1 MHEEWDLIPLFN
13 LVGGNMDIANL
24 VKEKIENV
32 ITSNGYILDSVS
44 YVKEGSA
51 YFLRVVIDK
60 EGFIDLDDCVCVSEL
75 INPIIDTIDIKED
88 NYMLDVCSKEK
99 GCE

>member
-1 MHEEWDLIPLFN
+1 
-13 LVGGNMDIANL
+13 MDIANL
-24 VKEKIENV
+24 VKEKIENI
-32 ITSNGYILDSVS
+32 ITTNGYILDSVS
-44 YVKEGSA
+44 YVKEGSV

-60 EGFIDLDDCVCVSEL
+60 EGFIDLDDCVRVSEL
-75 INPIIDTIDIKED
+75 INPIVDTIDIPED

>member
-1 MHEEWDLIPLFN
+1 
-13 LVGGNMDIANL
+13 MDIASL
-24 VKEKIENV
+24 TREKIEDV
-32 ITSNGYILDSVS
+32 ITANGYILDSVS

-60 EGFIDLDDCVCVSEL
+60 DGIIDLDDCVRVSEL
-75 INPIIDTIDIKED
+75 INPIVDTLDYLTD